1 MKICTPSFLADLGK
15 LDGWFGQERGV
26 YLGNKYYHHSIVIT
40 LLLSAICIVLGKVVD

>member
-1 MKICTPSFLADLGK
+1 MKICTHSFLADLGK

-26 YLGNKYYHHSIVIT
+26 YLGNKYYHSIVII